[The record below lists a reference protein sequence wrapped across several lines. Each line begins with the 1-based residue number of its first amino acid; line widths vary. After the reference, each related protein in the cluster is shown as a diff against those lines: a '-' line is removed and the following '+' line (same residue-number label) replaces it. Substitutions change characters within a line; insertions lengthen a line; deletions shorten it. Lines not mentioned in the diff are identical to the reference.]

1 MALTLTQGTIHKS
14 LTCFDFELAAKVKSK
29 AYANANGVIVSIVE
43 QHGFTYINAQQTNRC
58 VHVVGDE
65 TAHLKATFTQ
75 DSEIVHELYTHY
87 FKVVDWIPDV
97 LTFLLEGTIPKAKV
111 LDLSIKLTQEK
122 KDDICKG

>member
-1 MALTLTQGTIHKS
+1 MALTLMQGTIHKS
-14 LTCFDFELAAKVKSK
+14 LTCFDQELAALVKSK
-29 AYANANGVIVSIVE
+29 THAKSNGVIVSVVE
-43 QHGFTYINAQQTNRC
+43 QHGFTYINGRQTNRQ

-65 TAHLKATFTQ
+65 TAHLKAVFTQ

-87 FKVVDWIPDV
+87 FKLVDWAPDV

-122 KDDICKG
+122 KKDE